1 MKCRKQFKSDL
12 KCSNIF
18 HSILLQV
25 SCCKSDRNCITAT
38 HLEVS
43 ECAGVSYEYRRPVLN
58 TATRSRVGNEASSG
72 PSCISEHHASKKGIV
87 NAKFE
92 NFFTTFSHSCFFPI
106 ELEKTVLRKPFISPL
121 NHIECS
127 GTSGTLFFFLFGPP
141 RFRKSKKEKS

>member
-1 MKCRKQFKSDL
+1 M
-12 KCSNIF
+12 
-18 HSILLQV
+18 
-25 SCCKSDRNCITAT
+25 
-38 HLEVS
+38 
-43 ECAGVSYEYRRPVLN
+43 SYEYRRPVLN

-127 GTSGTLFFFLFGPP
+127 GTSGTLFFFFLDLLDLE
-141 RFRKSKKEKS
+141 KAKKKNPDSV